1 MKYVIPNERLKSLMT
16 DRLNAIKNENRLS
29 RIGTFIIIY
38 KENDDV
44 FSDYE
49 EVIIEYDFSDGR
61 LFVIEDIFYNFISWF
76 PIDTEDAKKF
86 IIDWFE
92 KTYDVDVA
100 YIRVL

>member
-1 MKYVIPNERLKSLMT
+1 MT

>member
-16 DRLNAIKNENRLS
+16 DRLNAIKNDNTLS
-29 RIGTFIIIY
+29 RFDTFIVIS

-44 FSDYE
+44 FSDFDE
-49 EVIIEYDFSDGR
+49 IIVEYDFSDGR
-61 LFVIEDIFYNFISWF
+61 LYVNEEIFDNFISWF

-100 YIRVL
+100 YIRIL